1 MKNSTSELVLDYTPV
16 RQKKNDNKNQLMED
30 YDDYENYEKKEFKYP
45 SLAVLGDMLP
55 ALKSARTSI

>member
-1 MKNSTSELVLDYTPV
+1 MDYTAV
-16 RQKKNDNKNQLMED
+16 RQKKNDNRNQLMED
-30 YDDYENYEKKEFKYP
+30 YDDYDNYDKKDFKYP